1 MQQSADRA
9 LVTQLKAF
17 SAEGRDRIEKCHRFG
32 LGGIE
37 IVEEYTR
44 LADNVVQQIYEDGI
58 QREMLPENAP
68 LTILAL
74 GGYGRAELNPYS
86 DIDVMLVY
94 DDSKISIGELESFAN
109 HLIAVLWD
117 VGYEV
122 GHSCRSV
129 KECIRA
135 TYEDFVSKTSFIES
149 RYIVGAKDVHKQL
162 LRQIAK
168 HVYRRQIN
176 RFITQAIE
184 EWKERHESHGS
195 TIYLQEPDIKES
207 VGGLRDFHTAIW
219 ITAVKY
225 GIKDLH
231 LLSKRNIISPSVAE
245 ASRAS
250 LDFLWWLRNELH
262 YVTKR
267 KTDKL
272 SFEVQQTI
280 AKNLGYSDEG
290 SILAEEAMMRDYYLR
305 AEHLS
310 EFTSLIIDLVKDK
323 EWTGSRALKLLRSI
337 KLSNGFLISDREIS
351 FQPGQSDF
359 SIYPTRIMRLFV
371 HMQQLG
377 CRISNNVKHA
387 VVANLHLIDDEF
399 QRTRANGEA
408 FLSILGHS
416 TRVSKTLREMHRLEV
431 LDCYLPEFSKI
442 RSLVRYDRPH
452 QYTVDE
458 HTMYAIEN
466 LEKQTLAEM
475 KDGQA
480 FIEMLNSLAKPE
492 LLRLAVLYHD
502 VGKGIEGPG
511 DHDQRSVEA
520 AKLMLD
526 RLSLSDDDRQ
536 TVLFLISSHLDMSHT
551 AQHRD
556 LDDPKTIEQ
565 FAKLIGNEQNAKM
578 LYLLTFA
585 DMCAVSTN
593 IWTEWSATLLRSL
606 YDRTIKYLRGE
617 PYRIE
622 LDNLHKQVND
632 LIGKT
637 VGETAIQRHFDMMPE
652 QQLVG
657 NTPAFICKQIELI
670 EKLGD
675 KPIAVAC
682 FQDTQFHTQIGIC
695 TRDNR
700 GSFHQITGVIA
711 AQKANILS
719 ADIETR
725 GDGVVIDTI
734 SLSDETTR
742 SGLSAEHR
750 DRVVEALDSI
760 WQGKTDVEAVLQD
773 QEDTCPPST
782 GRRKMP
788 LEVVF
793 DNGGSD
799 LATIIDIRS
808 QDRVGLLYSI
818 SDVFYNLNV
827 DVRIARITTEGF
839 TVMDTFYVEDV
850 TEREVT
856 KANRIE
862 EIKNT
867 FYVTEADGGK
877 ITNLDRIEEIKKALT
892 NRLSAG

>member
-1 MQQSADRA
+1 MQQSAIQA
-9 LVTQLKAF
+9 LVKQLKTF
-17 SAEGRDRIEKCHRFG
+17 SADERDRIEKCHRFG

-44 LADNVVQQIYEDGI
+44 LADNVVRQIHEDGI
-58 QREMLPENAP
+58 QREMLQKDAP

-86 DIDVMLVY
+86 DIDVMLLY
-94 DDSKISIGELESFAN
+94 DDSQIAVGELESFAN
-109 HLIAVLWD
+109 HLITVLWD

-135 TYEDFVSKTSFIES
+135 TYDDFVSKTSMIES
-149 RYIVGAKDVHKQL
+149 RYIVGEKAVHKQL
-162 LRQIAK
+162 LRQVAK
-168 HVYRRQIN
+168 HVYRRQIKK
-176 RFITQAIE
+176 FIAQTID

-231 LLSKRNIISPSVAE
+231 LLAKRNIISSSLAD

-262 YVTKR
+262 YVAKR

-280 AKNLGYSDEG
+280 AKNLGYSDDG
-290 SILAEEAMMRDYYLR
+290 NILAEEAMMRDYYLR

-310 EFTSLIIDLVKDK
+310 EFTSFIIDLVKDK
-323 EWTGSRALKLLRSI
+323 ESSGIRLMKLLRST
-337 KLSNGFLISDREIS
+337 KLSDGFSVSDREIAY
-351 FQPGQSDF
+351 QPGQSDF

-371 HMQQLG
+371 HMQQLDYP
-377 CRISNNVKHA
+377 ISNGLKH
-387 VVANLHLIDDEF
+387 VIIANLHLIDEEF
-399 QRTRANGEA
+399 RSTRANAEA
-408 FLSILGHS
+408 FLAILGDS
-416 TRVSKTLREMHRLEV
+416 ARVAETLREMHRLEV

-452 QYTVDE
+452 QFTVDE
-458 HTMYAIEN
+458 HTMCAIEN
-466 LEKQTLAEM
+466 LEEQTLQEV
-475 KDGQA
+475 KDGQT
-480 FIEMLNSLAKPE
+480 FIEMLNSLEKPE

-520 AKLMLD
+520 AKAMLD
-526 RLSLSDDDRQ
+526 RLALPEEDQQ
-536 TVLFLISSHLDMSHT
+536 TVLFLIENHLEMSHT

-565 FAKLIGNEQNAKM
+565 FARLVENEQKAKM

-585 DMCAVSTN
+585 DMRAVNTN
-593 IWTEWSATLLRSL
+593 IWTEWSATLLKSL

-622 LDNLHKQVND
+622 LDNLRKQVGA
-632 LIGKT
+632 LIGKS
-637 VGETAIQRHFDMMPE
+637 VEDAAIQRHFDTMPE

-657 NTPAFICKQIELI
+657 NAPEFIAKQIELT
-670 EKLGD
+670 EQLGD

-700 GSFHQITGVIA
+700 GALRKITSVIA
-711 AQKANILS
+711 AEKANILS

-725 GDGVVIDTI
+725 RDGIVIDTI
-734 SLSDETTR
+734 NLTDETTR
-742 SGLSAEHR
+742 SGLNAGHR
-750 DRVVEALDSI
+750 DRVIQALDGV
-760 WQGKTDVEAVLQD
+760 WQGNGDVESLQ
-773 QEDTCPPST
+773 EPGETRLSRK
-782 GRRKMP
+782 GRRNLP
-788 LEVVF
+788 LKVVV
-793 DNGGSD
+793 DNGGSEV
-799 LATIIDIRS
+799 ATIIDIRS
-808 QDRVGLLYSI
+808 HDRAGLLYAI
-818 SDVFYNLNV
+818 ADVFYDLNI
-827 DVRIARITTEGF
+827 DVRIAKITSEGL
-839 TVMDTFYVEDV
+839 TVMDSYYLPESGQRKVS
-850 TEREVT
+850 

-867 FYVTEADGGK
+867 FYVTETDGGK
-877 ITNLDRIEEIKKALT
+877 ITEPHRVEEIKKTLT

>member
-1 MQQSADRA
+1 MQQSETQS
-9 LVTQLKAF
+9 LVAQLKAL
-17 SAEGRDRIEKCHRFG
+17 SVDGRDRIEKCHRFG

-58 QREMLPENAP
+58 QRGMLPEDAP

-94 DDSKISIGELESFAN
+94 DDSKISIGELESFAS
-109 HLIAVLWD
+109 HLVAVLWD

-122 GHSCRSV
+122 GHSCRSI
-129 KECIRA
+129 KDCIQA
-135 TYEDFVSKTSFIES
+135 TYDDFVSKTSMIES
-149 RYIVGAKDVHKQL
+149 RYIVGTKEVHKQL

-168 HVYRRQIN
+168 HVYRRQIKK
-176 RFITQAIE
+176 FTEQAIG
-184 EWKERHESHGS
+184 EWKERHTSQGS

-231 LLSKRNIISPSVAE
+231 LLSKRNIISSSVAE

-250 LDFLWWLRNELH
+250 IDFLWWLRNELH

-272 SFEVQQTI
+272 SFEVQHTI

-310 EFTSLIIDLVKDK
+310 EFTSLIIDIVTDK
-323 EWTGSRALKLLRSI
+323 EWAGSRMLKLMRSI
-337 KLSNGFLISDREIS
+337 KLSDGFSITDREIS
-351 FQPGQSDF
+351 FQPGQADF
-359 SIYPTRIMRLFV
+359 STYPTRLMRLFV
-371 HMQQLG
+371 HKQQLG
-377 CRISNNVKHA
+377 YRISSKVTQS
-387 VVANLHLIDDEF
+387 VVANLHLIDEEF
-399 QRTRANGEA
+399 QSTRANTEA
-408 FLSILGHS
+408 FLSILGNS
-416 TRVSKTLREMHRLEV
+416 VRVAETLREMHRLEV

-466 LEKQTLAEM
+466 LEEQTLADV
-475 KDGQA
+475 KDGQE
-480 FIEMLNSLAKPE
+480 FIEILNSLEKPE

-502 VGKGIEGPG
+502 VGKGTEGPG

-520 AKLMLD
+520 AKSMLD
-526 RLSLSDDDRQ
+526 RLSLPEEDREV
-536 TVLFLISSHLDMSHT
+536 VLFLISNHLEMSHT

-565 FAKLIGNEQNAKM
+565 FARLVGNEQNAKM

-585 DMCAVSTN
+585 DMRAVSTN

-606 YDRTIKYLRGE
+606 YERTIKFLRGE
-617 PYRIE
+617 TYRIE
-622 LDNLHKQVND
+622 LDNLHTQVSS
-632 LIGKT
+632 LIGGT
-637 VGETAIQRHFDMMPE
+637 VGEVAIQRHFDAMSD

-657 NTPAFICKQIELI
+657 NSPAFICKQIELV
-670 EKLGD
+670 EQLGD
-675 KPIAVAC
+675 KFIAVSC
-682 FQDTQFHTQIGIC
+682 FQDSQFHTQIGIC
-695 TRDNR
+695 TRDKHGAFR
-700 GSFHQITGVIA
+700 KITGVIA
-711 AQKANILS
+711 AEKANVLS

-725 GDGVVIDTI
+725 DDGIVIDTI

-742 SGLSAEHR
+742 RGLSADHR
-750 DRVVEALDSI
+750 DRVIQALDSI
-760 WQGKTDVEAVLQD
+760 WEDPADIESVLKRQA
-773 QEDTCPPST
+773 ETSASGR
-782 GRRKMP
+782 GRRSLP
-788 LEVVF
+788 FEVVV
-793 DNGGSD
+793 DNDGSE

-808 QDRVGLLYSI
+808 EDRMGLLHSI
-818 SDVFYNLNV
+818 ANAFHDLKV
-827 DVRIARITTEGF
+827 DVRIAKISTEGF
-839 TVMDTFYVEDV
+839 TAMDSFYAAEAD
-850 TEREVT
+850 ERRNAKT
-856 KANRIE
+856 NPIE

-867 FYVTEADGGK
+867 FYVTEEDGTK
-877 ITNLDRIEEIKKALT
+877 VTNPDRIEGIKSALT
-892 NRLSAG
+892 TCLGAE

>member
-1 MQQSADRA
+1 MQQSETQS
-9 LVTQLKAF
+9 LVAQLKAL
-17 SAEGRDRIEKCHRFG
+17 SVDGRDRIEKCHRFG

-44 LADNVVQQIYEDGI
+44 LADNVVQQVYDDGI
-58 QREMLPENAP
+58 QRGMLPEDAP
-68 LTILAL
+68 LTVLAL

-109 HLIAVLWD
+109 HLVAVLWD

-122 GHSCRSV
+122 GHSCRSI
-129 KECIRA
+129 KECIQA
-135 TYEDFVSKTSFIES
+135 TYDDFVSKTSMIES
-149 RYIVGAKDVHKQL
+149 RYIVGTKEVHKLL

-168 HVYRRQIN
+168 HVYRRQIKK
-176 RFITQAIE
+176 FTEQAIG
-184 EWKERHESHGS
+184 EWKERHASHGS

-231 LLSKRNIISPSVAE
+231 LLSKRNIISSSVAD

-272 SFEVQQTI
+272 SFEVQQTV
-280 AKNLGYSDEG
+280 AKNLGYSDKG

-310 EFTSLIIDLVKDK
+310 EFTSLIIDIVNDK
-323 EWTGSRALKLLRSI
+323 EWVGSRMLKLMRSI
-337 KLSNGFLISDREIS
+337 KLSDGFSITDRKIS
-351 FQPGQSDF
+351 FQPGQADF
-359 SIYPTRIMRLFV
+359 STYPTRIMRLFV
-371 HMQQLG
+371 HKQQLG
-377 CRISNNVKHA
+377 YSISSKVTQA
-387 VVANLHLIDDEF
+387 VVANLHLIDEEF
-399 QRTRANGEA
+399 QSTRANTEA
-408 FLSILGHS
+408 FLSILGNS
-416 TRVSKTLREMHRLEV
+416 IRVAETLREMHSLEV

-466 LEKQTLAEM
+466 LEEETLAEV
-475 KDGQA
+475 KDGQV
-480 FIEMLNSLAKPE
+480 FIEMLNSLKKPE

-511 DHDQRSVEA
+511 DHDQRSVDA
-520 AKLMLD
+520 AKAMLD
-526 RLSLSDDDRQ
+526 RLSLTEEDREI
-536 TVLFLISSHLDMSHT
+536 VLFLISNHLEMSHT

-565 FAKLIGNEQNAKM
+565 FARLVENEQKAKM

-585 DMCAVSTN
+585 DMRAVSTN

-617 PYRIE
+617 SYQIE
-622 LDNLHKQVND
+622 LENLHNGVSD
-632 LIGKT
+632 LL
-637 VGETAIQRHFDMMPE
+637 GETIGEAAVHRHFEAMPD

-657 NTPAFICKQIELI
+657 NSPEFICKQIELV
-670 EKLGD
+670 ERLGD
-675 KPIAVAC
+675 KLIAVSS

-695 TRDNR
+695 TRDKR
-700 GSFHQITGVIA
+700 GTLRQITGVIA
-711 AQKANILS
+711 AEKANILS

-725 GDGVVIDTI
+725 SDGIVIDTI
-734 SLSDETTR
+734 CLSDETTR
-742 SGLSAEHR
+742 RGLSTEHR
-750 DRVVEALDSI
+750 DRVISALDRI
-760 WQGKTDVEAVLQD
+760 CNGGIDIETVLRQ
-773 QEDTCPPST
+773 QEESPPSDQ
-782 GRRKMP
+782 GRRDLS
-788 LEVVF
+788 LEVVV
-793 DNGGSD
+793 DNDGSD
-799 LATIIDIRS
+799 SATIIDIRA
-808 QDRVGLLYSI
+808 QNRAGLLYS
-818 SDVFYNLNV
+818 VANAFYDLDV
-827 DVRIARITTEGF
+827 DVSVAKITTEGL
-839 TVMDTFYVEDV
+839 TVMDAFYAVE
-850 TEREVT
+850 TNERKT
-856 KANRIE
+856 AKANRVE

-867 FYVTEADGGK
+867 FYVTETDGSK
-877 ITNLDRIEEIKKALT
+877 VTIPDRIEKIKEVLT
-892 NRLSAG
+892 DRLSAL

>member
-1 MQQSADRA
+1 MQQSETQS
-9 LVTQLKAF
+9 LVAQLKAL
-17 SAEGRDRIEKCHRFG
+17 SVDGRDRIEKCHRFG

-44 LADNVVQQIYEDGI
+44 LADNVVQQIYQDGI
-58 QREMLPENAP
+58 QRGMLPEDAP

-94 DDSKISIGELESFAN
+94 DDSKISIGELESFAS
-109 HLIAVLWD
+109 HLVAVLWD
-117 VGYEV
+117 VGYDV
-122 GHSCRSV
+122 GHSCRSI
-129 KECIRA
+129 KECIQA
-135 TYEDFVSKTSFIES
+135 TYDDFVSKTSMIES
-149 RYIVGAKDVHKQL
+149 RYIVGTKEVHKQL

-168 HVYRRQIN
+168 HVYRRQIQK
-176 RFITQAIE
+176 FTEQAIAQ
-184 EWKERHESHGS
+184 WKERHASHGS

-231 LLSKRNIISPSVAE
+231 LLSKRNIISSSVAE

-250 LDFLWWLRNELH
+250 IDFLWWLRNELH

-272 SFEVQQTI
+272 SFEVQHTI
-280 AKNLGYSDEG
+280 AKNLGYSDKG

-310 EFTSLIIDLVKDK
+310 EFTSLIIDIVNDK
-323 EWTGSRALKLLRSI
+323 EWAGSRMLKLMRSI
-337 KLSNGFLISDREIS
+337 KLSDGFSVTDREIS
-351 FQPGQSDF
+351 FQSGQADF
-359 SIYPTRIMRLFV
+359 STYPTRIMRLFV
-371 HMQQLG
+371 HRQQLG
-377 CRISNNVKHA
+377 YSISSKVTQA
-387 VVANLHLIDDEF
+387 VIANLHLIDEEF
-399 QRTRANGEA
+399 QSTRANTEA
-408 FLSILGHS
+408 FLSILGS
-416 TRVSKTLREMHRLEV
+416 SIRVAETLREMHRLEV

-466 LEKQTLAEM
+466 LEEQALAEV
-475 KDGQA
+475 KDGQV
-480 FIEMLNSLAKPE
+480 FIEMLNSLKQPE
-492 LLRLAVLYHD
+492 LLRLALLYHD

-511 DHDQRSVEA
+511 DHDQRSVDA
-520 AKLMLD
+520 AKAMLD
-526 RLSLSDDDRQ
+526 RLSLSEEDREI
-536 TVLFLISSHLDMSHT
+536 VLFLISNHLEMSHT

-565 FAKLIGNEQNAKM
+565 FARLVGNEQKAMM

-585 DMCAVSTN
+585 DIRAVSTN

-617 PYRIE
+617 AYRIE
-622 LDNLHKQVND
+622 LDSLHKQVSD

-637 VGETAIQRHFDMMPE
+637 IGEAAIHRHFDAMSD
-652 QQLVG
+652 QQLIG
-657 NTPAFICKQIELI
+657 NSPAFICKQIELV
-670 EKLGD
+670 EQLGD
-675 KPIAVAC
+675 KPIAVSC
-682 FQDTQFHTQIGIC
+682 FQDSQFHTQIGIC

-700 GSFHQITGVIA
+700 GTFRKITGVIA
-711 AQKANILS
+711 AEKANVLS

-725 GDGVVIDTI
+725 SDGIVIDTI
-734 SLSDETTR
+734 CLSDETTR
-742 SGLSAEHR
+742 NGLSAEHR
-750 DRVVEALDSI
+750 DRLIDTLDNILDADVDFEAALR
-760 WQGKTDVEAVLQD
+760 Q
-773 QEDTCPPST
+773 QEESPPSDQ
-782 GRRKMP
+782 GRRNLS
-788 LEVVF
+788 LEVVVE
-793 DNGGSD
+793 NSGSD
-799 LATIIDIRS
+799 SATIIDIRA
-808 QDRVGLLYSI
+808 QDRVGFLYLVA
-818 SDVFYNLNV
+818 DLFHDLNI
-827 DVRIARITTEGF
+827 DVRIAKVTTDGL
-839 TVMDTFYVEDV
+839 TVMDAFYAAEAN
-850 TEREVT
+850 ERKAA

-867 FYVTEADGGK
+867 FYVVEADGGK
-877 ITNLDRIEEIKKALT
+877 VTDPDRIEEIKKALT
-892 NRLSAG
+892 NRLGTD

>member
-1 MQQSADRA
+1 MQQSETQA
-9 LVTQLKAF
+9 LVAQLKAL
-17 SAEGRDRIEKCHRFG
+17 STDGRDRIEKCHRFG

-44 LADNVVQQIYEDGI
+44 LADNVVQRVYEDGI
-58 QREMLPENAP
+58 QREMLPKDAP

-86 DIDVMLVY
+86 DIDVMLLY
-94 DDSKISIGELESFAN
+94 DDSKISVGELESFAN
-109 HLIAVLWD
+109 HLVAVLWD
-117 VGYEV
+117 VGYDV

-135 TYEDFVSKTSFIES
+135 TYDDFVSKTSMIES
-149 RYIVGAKDVHKQL
+149 RYIVGAKIVHKQL
-162 LRQIAK
+162 MRQIAK
-168 HVYRRQIN
+168 HVYRRQIKK
-176 RFITQAIE
+176 FTEQTIG
-184 EWKERHESHGS
+184 EWKERHASHGS

-231 LLSKRNIISPSVAE
+231 LLSKRKIISSSVAE

-250 LDFLWWLRNELH
+250 VDFLWWLRNELH
-262 YVTKR
+262 YVAKR

-272 SFEVQQTI
+272 SFEVQQAI
-280 AKNLGYSDEG
+280 AKNLGYSDKG

-310 EFTSLIIDLVKDK
+310 EFSSLIIDLVKDK
-323 EWTGSRALKLLRSI
+323 EWAGSRVLKLMRSI
-337 KLSNGFLISDREIS
+337 KLSDGFSVTDREIS
-351 FQPGQSDF
+351 FQTGQSDF
-359 SIYPTRIMRLFV
+359 STYPTRIMRLFV
-371 HMQQLG
+371 HTQELG
-377 CRISNNVKHA
+377 YSISSKVKHA
-387 VVANLHLIDDEF
+387 LIANLHLINDEF
-399 QRTRANGEA
+399 QSTRANAEA
-408 FLSILGHS
+408 FLSILGNS
-416 TRVSKTLREMHRLEV
+416 IRVTETLREMHRLEV

-466 LEKQTLAEM
+466 LEEQTLAEV
-475 KDGQA
+475 KDGQV
-480 FIEMLNSLAKPE
+480 FIELLNSLEKPE

-502 VGKGIEGPG
+502 VGKGTEGPG

-520 AKLMLD
+520 AKTMLD
-526 RLSLSDDDRQ
+526 RLSLSEEDREI
-536 TVLFLISSHLDMSHT
+536 VLFLISKHLDMSHT

-565 FAKLIGNEQNAKM
+565 FARLVGNEQNAKM

-585 DMCAVSTN
+585 DMRAVNTN

-606 YDRTIKYLRGE
+606 YDRTIKFLRGE
-617 PYRIE
+617 SYRIE
-622 LDNLHKQVND
+622 LDNLHTQVSD
-632 LIGKT
+632 LIGGT
-637 VGETAIQRHFDMMPE
+637 VGEVAIQRHFDAMSN

-657 NTPAFICKQIELI
+657 NSPAFICKQIELV
-670 EKLGD
+670 EQLGD
-675 KPIAVAC
+675 QSIAVAC
-682 FQDTQFHTQIGIC
+682 FQDSQFHTQIGIC

-700 GSFHQITGVIA
+700 GAFRKITGVIA
-711 AQKANILS
+711 AERANVLS

-725 GDGVVIDTI
+725 DDGIVIDTI

-742 SGLSAEHR
+742 CGLSADHR
-750 DRVVEALDSI
+750 DRVIQALDSI
-760 WQGKTDVEAVLQD
+760 WEDRADFDSVLKQ
-773 QEDTCPPST
+773 QEETSSSGR
-782 GRRKMP
+782 GRRGLP
-788 LEVVF
+788 LEVVV
-793 DNGGSD
+793 DNDGSE

-808 QDRVGLLYSI
+808 QDRMGLLHSI
-818 SDVFYNLNV
+818 ANVFHDLKI
-827 DVRIARITTEGF
+827 DVRIAKITTEGF
-839 TVMDTFYVEDV
+839 TAMDSFYAAEAD
-850 TEREVT
+850 ERRT
-856 KANRIE
+856 AKTNPIE

-867 FYVTEADGGK
+867 FYVTEEDGTK
-877 ITNLDRIEEIKKALT
+877 VTNPDRIEKIKEALT
-892 NRLSAG
+892 NRLSVQ

>member
-1 MQQSADRA
+1 MQQSETQS
-9 LVTQLKAF
+9 LVAQLKAL
-17 SAEGRDRIEKCHRFG
+17 SVDGRDRIEKCHRFG

-58 QREMLPENAP
+58 QRGMLPEDAP

-94 DDSKISIGELESFAN
+94 DDSKISIGELESFAS
-109 HLIAVLWD
+109 HLVAVLWD

-122 GHSCRSV
+122 GHSCRSI
-129 KECIRA
+129 KECIQA
-135 TYEDFVSKTSFIES
+135 TYDDFVSKTSMIES
-149 RYIVGAKDVHKQL
+149 RYIVGTKEVHKQL

-168 HVYRRQIN
+168 HVYRRQIKK
-176 RFITQAIE
+176 FTEQAIG
-184 EWKERHESHGS
+184 EWKERHTSQGS

-219 ITAVKY
+219 ITAVTY

-231 LLSKRNIISPSVAE
+231 LLSKRNIISSSVAE

-250 LDFLWWLRNELH
+250 IDFLWWLRNELH

-272 SFEVQQTI
+272 SFEVQHTI

-310 EFTSLIIDLVKDK
+310 EFTSLIIDIVTDKD
-323 EWTGSRALKLLRSI
+323 WAGSRMLKLMRSI
-337 KLSNGFLISDREIS
+337 KLSDGFSITDREIS
-351 FQPGQSDF
+351 FQPGQADF
-359 SIYPTRIMRLFV
+359 STYPTRLMRLFV
-371 HMQQLG
+371 HKQQLG
-377 CRISNNVKHA
+377 YSISSKVTQS
-387 VVANLHLIDDEF
+387 VVANLHLIDEEF
-399 QRTRANGEA
+399 QSARANTEA
-408 FLSILGHS
+408 FLSILGNS
-416 TRVSKTLREMHRLEV
+416 IRVAETLREMHRLEV

-452 QYTVDE
+452 QFTVDE

-466 LEKQTLAEM
+466 LEEQTLADV
-475 KDGQA
+475 KDGQE
-480 FIEMLNSLAKPE
+480 FIEILNSLEKPE

-502 VGKGIEGPG
+502 VGKGTEGPG

-520 AKLMLD
+520 AKSMLD
-526 RLSLSDDDRQ
+526 RLSLPEEDREI
-536 TVLFLISSHLDMSHT
+536 VLFLISKHLDMFHT

-565 FAKLIGNEQNAKM
+565 FARLVGNEQNAKM

-585 DMCAVSTN
+585 DIRAVSTN

-606 YDRTIKYLRGE
+606 YERTIKFLRGE
-617 PYRIE
+617 TYRIE
-622 LDNLHKQVND
+622 LDNLRTQVSS
-632 LIGKT
+632 LIGGT
-637 VGETAIQRHFDMMPE
+637 VGEDAIQRHFDAMSD

-657 NTPAFICKQIELI
+657 NSPAFICKQIELV
-670 EKLGD
+670 EQLGD
-675 KPIAVAC
+675 NPIAVAC
-682 FQDTQFHTQIGIC
+682 FQDSQFHTQIGIC
-695 TRDNR
+695 TRDKHGAFR
-700 GSFHQITGVIA
+700 KITGVIA
-711 AQKANILS
+711 AEKANVLS

-725 GDGVVIDTI
+725 DDEIVIDTI

-742 SGLSAEHR
+742 RGLSANHR
-750 DRVVEALDSI
+750 DRVIQALNSI
-760 WQGKTDVEAVLQD
+760 WEDRVDFDSVLKQ
-773 QEDTCPPST
+773 QEETSSSGR
-782 GRRKMP
+782 GRRSLP
-788 LEVVF
+788 LEVVV
-793 DNGGSD
+793 DNDGSE

-808 QDRVGLLYSI
+808 EDRMGLLHSI
-818 SDVFYNLNV
+818 ANAFHDLKV
-827 DVRIARITTEGF
+827 DVRIAKISTEGF
-839 TVMDTFYVEDV
+839 TAMDSFYAAEAD
-850 TEREVT
+850 ERRNAKT
-856 KANRIE
+856 NPIE

-867 FYVTEADGGK
+867 FYVTEEDGTK
-877 ITNLDRIEEIKKALT
+877 VTNPDRIEEIKSALT
-892 NRLSAG
+892 TCLGAE

>member
-1 MQQSADRA
+1 MQQSAIQA
-9 LVTQLKAF
+9 LVKQLKTFCAD
-17 SAEGRDRIEKCHRFG
+17 GRDRIEKCHRFG

-44 LADNVVQQIYEDGI
+44 LADNVVQQIHEDGI
-58 QREMLPENAP
+58 QRGMLQEDTP

-94 DDSKISIGELESFAN
+94 DESQIAVGELESFAN
-109 HLIAVLWD
+109 HLITVLWD

-129 KECIRA
+129 KECVRA
-135 TYEDFVSKTSFIES
+135 TYDDFVSKTSMIES
-149 RYIVGAKDVHKQL
+149 RYIVGAKEVHKQL

-168 HVYRRQIN
+168 HVYRRQIKQ
-176 RFITQAIE
+176 FIAQAVE

-219 ITAVKY
+219 ITAVKF

-231 LLSKRNIISPSVAE
+231 LLSKRNIISSSLAD

-250 LDFLWWLRNELH
+250 IDFLWWLRNELH
-262 YVTKR
+262 YVSKR

-280 AKNLGYSDEG
+280 AKNLGYSDNG
-290 SILAEEAMMRDYYLR
+290 NILAEEAMMRDYYLR

-310 EFTSLIIDLVKDK
+310 EFTSFIIDLVKDK
-323 EWTGSRALKLLRSI
+323 ESSGIRLMKLLRST
-337 KLSNGFLISDREIS
+337 KLADGFSVSDRKIAC
-351 FQPGQSDF
+351 QPGQSNF

-377 CRISNNVKHA
+377 YPISNGLKHA
-387 VVANLHLIDDEF
+387 VIANLHLIDEEF
-399 QRTRANGEA
+399 QCTRANAEA
-408 FLSILGHS
+408 FLAILS
-416 TRVSKTLREMHRLEV
+416 SSDRVAETLREMHRLEV

-466 LEKQTLAEM
+466 LDEQTLREM
-475 KDGQA
+475 KDGKA
-480 FIEMLNSLAKPE
+480 FIEMLNSLEKPE
-492 LLRLAVLYHD
+492 LLRLALLYHD
-502 VGKGIEGPG
+502 VGKGTEGPG

-520 AKLMLD
+520 AKAMLE
-526 RLSLSDDDRQ
+526 RLALSEEDQRI
-536 TVLFLISSHLDMSHT
+536 VLFLIESHLDMSHT

-556 LDDPKTIEQ
+556 LDDSKTIEQ
-565 FAKLIGNEQNAKM
+565 FARLVENEQNLRM

-585 DMCAVSTN
+585 DMRAVNTN
-593 IWTEWSATLLRSL
+593 IWSEWSATLLKSL
-606 YDRTIKYLRGE
+606 YDRTVKYLRGE
-617 PYRIE
+617 PYRIV
-622 LDNLHKQVND
+622 LDSLHKQVND
-632 LIGKT
+632 LIGKS
-637 VGETAIQRHFDMMPE
+637 VGDAPIQRHFEMMPE

-657 NTPAFICKQIELI
+657 NAPAFIAKQIELA
-670 EKLGD
+670 EQLGD
-675 KPIAVAC
+675 KPIAVTC

-695 TRDNR
+695 TRDKR
-700 GSFHQITGVIA
+700 GAFRKITGAIA
-711 AQKANILS
+711 AEKANIQS

-725 GDGVVIDTI
+725 GDGILIDTI
-734 SLSDETTR
+734 NLTDETTR
-742 SGLSAEHR
+742 RGLGAEHR
-750 DRVVEALDSI
+750 DRVIQALDGI
-760 WQGKTDVEAVLQD
+760 WRGNDDVEIP
-773 QEDTCPPST
+773 QEKDETSQSRR
-782 GRRKMP
+782 GRRNLP
-788 LEVVF
+788 LEVVV
-793 DNGGSD
+793 DNNGSEM
-799 LATIIDIRS
+799 ATIVDIRS
-808 QDRVGLLYSI
+808 HDRIGLLYSI
-818 SDVFYNLNV
+818 ADVFHDLNI
-827 DVRIARITTEGF
+827 DVRIAKITSEGL
-839 TVMDTFYVEDV
+839 TVMDSFYFAESG
-850 TEREVT
+850 ERKVA
-856 KANRIE
+856 KANRVE

-877 ITNLDRIEEIKKALT
+877 VDDPDRAEEIKKALT
-892 NRLSAG
+892 NRLGSL

>member
-1 MQQSADRA
+1 MQQSESQA
-9 LVTQLKAF
+9 LVAQLKAL
-17 SAEGRDRIEKCHRFG
+17 SADGRDRIEKCHRFG

-44 LADNVVQQIYEDGI
+44 LADNVVQQIYEDGVE
-58 QREMLPENAP
+58 RGMLPEDAP

-109 HLIAVLWD
+109 HLITVLWD

-122 GHSCRSV
+122 GHSCRSI

-135 TYEDFVSKTSFIES
+135 TYDDFVSKTSMIES
-149 RYIVGAKDVHKQL
+149 RYIVGAKVVHKQL

-168 HVYRRQIN
+168 HVYRRQIKK
-176 RFITQAIE
+176 FIAQSIE
-184 EWKERHESHGS
+184 EWKERHASHGS

-231 LLSKRNIISPSVAE
+231 LLSKRKIISSSVAE

-310 EFTSLIIDLVKDK
+310 EFTSLIIELVKDK
-323 EWTGSRALKLLRSI
+323 EWTGSRAIKLLRSI
-337 KLSNGFLISDREIS
+337 KLSDGFSISERKIS

-359 SIYPTRIMRLFV
+359 STNPTRIMRLFV
-371 HMQQLG
+371 HTQQLG
-377 CRISNNVKHA
+377 FRISNRVKHA
-387 VVANLHLIDDEF
+387 IVANLHLIDDEF
-399 QRTRANGEA
+399 QRSRTNAEA
-408 FLSILGHS
+408 FLSILGNS
-416 TRVSKTLREMHRLEV
+416 TRVAETLREMHRLEV

-466 LEKQTLAEM
+466 SEAQTLAEI

-480 FIEMLNSLAKPE
+480 FIDMLKSLEKPE

-502 VGKGIEGPG
+502 VGKGTEGAG
-511 DHDQRSVEA
+511 DHDKRSVEA
-520 AKLMLD
+520 AKTMLD
-526 RLSLSDDDRQ
+526 RLALSEEDREI
-536 TVLFLISSHLDMSHT
+536 VLFLISKHLDMSHT

-565 FAKLIGNEQNAKM
+565 FAKLVGNEQNAKM

-585 DMCAVSTN
+585 DMRAVSTN

-622 LDNLHKQVND
+622 LDNLHTQVSD
-632 LIGKT
+632 LIGGT
-637 VGETAIQRHFDMMPE
+637 VGEVAIQRHFDAMPD

-657 NTPAFICKQIELI
+657 NSPAFICKQIELV

-682 FQDTQFHTQIGIC
+682 FQDSQLHTQIGIC
-695 TRDNR
+695 TRDKR
-700 GSFHQITGVIA
+700 GTFRQIAGVIA
-711 AQKANILS
+711 AEKANILR

-725 GDGVVIDTI
+725 GDEIVIDTI
-734 SLSDETTR
+734 NLSDETTR
-742 SGLSAEHR
+742 RGLSVEHR
-750 DRVVEALDSI
+750 DRVIQALDNI
-760 WQGKTDVEAVLQD
+760 WHDQADFDTTLQQQEKTI
-773 QEDTCPPST
+773 SSGR
-782 GRRKMP
+782 GRRNLP
-788 LEVVF
+788 LEVVV
-793 DNGGSD
+793 DNGGSE
-799 LATIIDIRS
+799 LATIIDIQS
-808 QDRVGLLYSI
+808 QDRIGLLYSI
-818 SDVFYNLNV
+818 ADVFYDLKI
-827 DVRIARITTEGF
+827 DVYIAKITTEGF
-839 TVMDTFYVEDV
+839 TAMDSFYAAEAVE
-850 TEREVT
+850 RKAT
-856 KANRIE
+856 KTKPIE

-877 ITNLDRIEEIKKALT
+877 VTNIDRIEEIRKALT
-892 NRLSAG
+892 SRLSAE

>member
-1 MQQSADRA
+1 MQQSETQA
-9 LVTQLKAF
+9 LVTQLKAL
-17 SAEGRDRIEKCHRFG
+17 SADGRNRIEKCHRFG

-44 LADNVVQQIYEDGI
+44 LADSVVRQVYEDGI
-58 QREMLPENAP
+58 QRGMLPEDAP
-68 LTILAL
+68 FTILAL

-94 DDSKISIGELESFAN
+94 DDSQIAIGELESFAG
-109 HLIAVLWD
+109 HLITVLWD

-122 GHSCRSV
+122 GHSCRSI

-135 TYEDFVSKTSFIES
+135 TYDDFVSKTSMIES
-149 RYIVGAKDVHKQL
+149 RHIVGAKAVHRQL

-168 HVYRRQIN
+168 HVYRRQIKK
-176 RFITQAIE
+176 FIAQAID
-184 EWKERHESHGS
+184 EWKERHEAHGS

-207 VGGLRDFHTAIW
+207 VGGLRDFHTAMW

-231 LLSKRNIISPSVAE
+231 LLSKRNIISSSVAE

-262 YVTKR
+262 YVSKR

-280 AKNLGYSDEG
+280 AKNLGYSDDG
-290 SILAEEAMMRDYYLR
+290 NILAEEAMMRDYYLR

-310 EFTSLIIDLVKDK
+310 EFTSLIVNLVKDR
-323 EWTGSRALKLLRSI
+323 ESTGTRVIKLLRST
-337 KLSNGFLISDREIS
+337 KLSDGFLIVNREIAC
-351 FQPGQSDF
+351 QPGQSDF
-359 SIYPTRIMRLFV
+359 SIYPTRIIRLFV

-377 CRISNNVKHA
+377 YRIGSVLKHA
-387 VVANLHLIDDEF
+387 IGANLYLIDEEF
-399 QRTRANGEA
+399 QRTRANADA
-408 FLSILGHS
+408 FLSILGNS
-416 TRVSKTLREMHRLEV
+416 DRVADTLREMHRLEV

-466 LEKQTLAEM
+466 LEEQTLQEV
-475 KDGQA
+475 KDGKI
-480 FIEMLNSLAKPE
+480 FIEMLNSLEKPE

-520 AKLMLD
+520 AKAMLE
-526 RLSLSDDDRQ
+526 RLALPEEDRQ
-536 TVLFLISSHLDMSHT
+536 TVLFLIDNHLVMSHT

-556 LDDPKTIEQ
+556 LDDPKTIQQ
-565 FAKLIGNEQNAKM
+565 FAKLVENEQNAKM

-585 DMCAVSTN
+585 DTRAVNTN
-593 IWTEWSATLLRSL
+593 IWTEWSATLLKSL
-606 YDRTIKYLRGE
+606 YDRTIKYLKGE
-617 PYRIE
+617 PYRIV
-622 LDNLHKQVND
+622 LDDLHKQVND
-632 LIGKT
+632 LIGKS
-637 VGETAIQRHFDMMPE
+637 VGNAAIQRHFDTMPE

-657 NTPAFICKQIELI
+657 NSPAFISKQIELV
-670 EKLGD
+670 EQLGD

-695 TRDNR
+695 TRDER
-700 GSFHQITGVIA
+700 GALRKITGVIA
-711 AQKANILS
+711 AEKANILS

-725 GDGVVIDTI
+725 RDGIVIDTI
-734 SLSDETTR
+734 NLSDETTR
-742 SGLSAEHR
+742 RGLGAEHR
-750 DRVVEALDSI
+750 DRIIGALDGI
-760 WQGKTDVEAVLQD
+760 WHGNGDFETP
-773 QEDTCPPST
+773 QEHEETRQSGS
-782 GRRKMP
+782 GRRNLP
-788 LEVVF
+788 LEVVI
-793 DNGGSD
+793 DNDGSD
-799 LATIIDIRS
+799 AATIIDIRS
-808 QDRVGLLYSI
+808 NDRVGLLHSI
-818 SDVFYNLNV
+818 ADAFYKLDI
-827 DVRIARITTEGF
+827 DVRIAKISSEGF
-839 TVMDTFYVEDV
+839 TVMDSFYVAESS
-850 TEREVT
+850 ERKVS

-877 ITNLDRIEEIKKALT
+877 VTDPQRAEEIKKALT
-892 NRLSAG
+892 NCLGS

>member
-1 MQQSADRA
+1 MQQSETQS
-9 LVTQLKAF
+9 LVAQLKAL
-17 SAEGRDRIEKCHRFG
+17 SVDGRDRIEKCHRFG

-44 LADNVVQQIYEDGI
+44 LADNVVQQIYQDGI
-58 QREMLPENAP
+58 QRGMLPEDAP

-94 DDSKISIGELESFAN
+94 DDSKISIGELESFAS
-109 HLIAVLWD
+109 HLVAVLWD
-117 VGYEV
+117 VGYDV
-122 GHSCRSV
+122 GHSCRSI
-129 KECIRA
+129 KECIQA
-135 TYEDFVSKTSFIES
+135 TYDDFVSKTSMIES
-149 RYIVGAKDVHKQL
+149 RYIVGTKEVHKQL

-168 HVYRRQIN
+168 HVYRRQIQK
-176 RFITQAIE
+176 FTEQAIAQ
-184 EWKERHESHGS
+184 WKERHASHGS

-231 LLSKRNIISPSVAE
+231 LLSKRNIISSSVAE

-250 LDFLWWLRNELH
+250 IDFLWWLRNELH

-272 SFEVQQTI
+272 SFEVQHTI
-280 AKNLGYSDEG
+280 AKNLGYSDKG

-310 EFTSLIIDLVKDK
+310 EFTSLIIDIVNDK
-323 EWTGSRALKLLRSI
+323 EWAGSRMLKLMRSI
-337 KLSNGFLISDREIS
+337 KLSDGFSVTDREIS
-351 FQPGQSDF
+351 FQSGQADF
-359 SIYPTRIMRLFV
+359 STYPTRIMRLFV
-371 HMQQLG
+371 HRQQLG
-377 CRISNNVKHA
+377 YSISSKVTQA
-387 VVANLHLIDDEF
+387 VIANLHLIDEEF
-399 QRTRANGEA
+399 QSTRANTEA
-408 FLSILGHS
+408 FLSILGS
-416 TRVSKTLREMHRLEV
+416 SIRVAETLREMHRLEV

-466 LEKQTLAEM
+466 LEDQALAEV
-475 KDGQA
+475 KDGQV
-480 FIEMLNSLAKPE
+480 FIEMLNSLKQPE
-492 LLRLAVLYHD
+492 LLRLALLYHD

-520 AKLMLD
+520 AEAMLD
-526 RLSLSDDDRQ
+526 RLSLSEEDREI
-536 TVLFLISSHLDMSHT
+536 VLFLISNHLEMSHT

-565 FAKLIGNEQNAKM
+565 FAKLVGNEQKAMM

-585 DMCAVSTN
+585 DIRAVSTN

-617 PYRIE
+617 AYRIE
-622 LDNLHKQVND
+622 LDSLHKQVSD

-637 VGETAIQRHFDMMPE
+637 IGEAAIHRHFDAMSD
-652 QQLVG
+652 QQLIG
-657 NTPAFICKQIELI
+657 NSPAFICKQIELV
-670 EKLGD
+670 EQLGD
-675 KPIAVAC
+675 KPIAVSC
-682 FQDTQFHTQIGIC
+682 FQDSQFHTQIGIC

-700 GSFHQITGVIA
+700 GTFRKITGVIA
-711 AQKANILS
+711 AEKANVLS

-725 GDGVVIDTI
+725 SDGIVIDTI
-734 SLSDETTR
+734 CLSDETTR
-742 SGLSAEHR
+742 NGLSAEHR
-750 DRVVEALDSI
+750 DRLIDTLDNILDADVDFEAALR
-760 WQGKTDVEAVLQD
+760 Q
-773 QEDTCPPST
+773 QEESPPSDQ
-782 GRRKMP
+782 GRRNLS
-788 LEVVF
+788 LEVVVE
-793 DNGGSD
+793 NSGSD
-799 LATIIDIRS
+799 SATIIDIRA
-808 QDRVGLLYSI
+808 QDRVGFLYLVA
-818 SDVFYNLNV
+818 DLFHDLNI
-827 DVRIARITTEGF
+827 DVRIAKVTTDGL
-839 TVMDTFYVEDV
+839 TVMDAFYA
-850 TEREVT
+850 TEANERKAA

-867 FYVTEADGGK
+867 FYVVESDGGK
-877 ITNLDRIEEIKKALT
+877 VTDPCRIEEIKKALT
-892 NRLSAG
+892 HRLGTD